1 MSTVAEESK
10 GNSMNL
16 TRSSSTWLLVLA
28 LALLPISPNAAKS
41 QGKNPQQGTTPGPP
55 VTKTKIE
62 AQEFSGDF
70 QNWVKLLTITTP
82 DTVTF
87 HFSTSE
93 PGAVSAIWQISDKSF
108 STGSAMTA
116 GQGPHVIASGA
127 LGKVPA
133 PGHVSQFD
141 INFKQ
146 FAPATPP
153 TVPLNYWVFIVTKNS
168 RNLPVGLPS
177 VPVKIIYHKS
187 TQPVTDLSGIGDQ
200 PASAEYEG
208 QNICGPCVSLIA
220 PIKKLEAQ
228 KNIASKNLKET
239 KSSYWT
245 GEVKDLL
252 KQIQKAQQQLDQCV
266 ISKCGGLSTLFAHFT
281 GIATMTTS
289 NSDAKGPYK
298 EKINAAVNFLKYDRK
313 HLTIYLSPITVGPF
327 KVPGGTNTTT
337 ITGEGVGVVNSQTGS
352 MTITLGLYFKQSHDL
367 AGDSNLTITLSTSSG
382 SPLSATGA
390 VTVNGNGKFKD
401 GFLGDDNCTMT
412 IQGTILPRP

>member
-1 MSTVAEESK
+1 MKLKSFSIK
-10 GNSMNL
+10 CLIIL
-16 TRSSSTWLLVLA
+16 T
-28 LALLPISPNAAKS
+28 LALLAISPHAAKS

-87 HFSTSE
+87 HYSTNE
-93 PGAVSAIWQISDKSF
+93 PDAVSAIWQVSDKPF
-108 STGSAMTA
+108 STGSAMTP
-116 GQGPHVIASGA
+116 GQAPHVIASGA

-153 TVPLNYWVFIVTKNS
+153 TAPLNYWVFIVTKNS

-177 VPVKIIYHKS
+177 VPVKIVYHKS
-187 TQPVTDLSGIGDQ
+187 TQPVTDLSGIGDK
-200 PASAEYEG
+200 PASMNYEG

-220 PIKKLEAQ
+220 PIKSLEAQ

-266 ISKCGGLSTLFAHFT
+266 IAKCGGLSTLFAHFT

-289 NSDAKGPYK
+289 NSNAKGPYK

-313 HLTIYLSPITVGPF
+313 TFNIYLSAITVGPF
-327 KVPGGTNTTT
+327 KVPNGTNTTT
-337 ITGEGVGVVNSQTGS
+337 VTGQGSGVVNLQTGA
-352 MTITLGLYFKQSHDL
+352 MTVNLGLHFKQSNDF
-367 AGDSNLTITLSTSSG
+367 AGDSNLNITLSTSSG
-382 SPLSATGA
+382 SPLSAAGA
-390 VTVNGNGKFKD
+390 VTVNGSGTFKD
-401 GFLGDDNCTMT
+401 GFLGDDNCTIT
-412 IQGTILPRP
+412 IKGTILPRP